1 MKYVLYHRLFYLKI
15 ENISTAKIESKNI
28 FRHWIGVATTSDATR
43 QKPKNASHPKN
54 TCITNHQN
62 IRLNIL
68 MNDDTM
74 DERSTTNQ
82 QIMKNDSVEDE
93 NDEDKKV
100 EEKEEDGTREELVTA
115 AADDDKDEDI
125 LIGDEGKEKGGI
137 RETIEQRDFIEE
149 EEEEEEEISEYE
161 KRRLEKIK
169 RNQAKLAALGLV
181 QKTKDGNTV
190 SVITHQH
197 QQKIQQQKAV
207 RKRNRRSFEPVPE
220 SERVTTRKK
229 EKVDYKDKS
238 LREMMKESIG
248 DDVIVVKP
256 GARRRTGDSHNRMQ
270 RAQLRPDMVVMNAYD
285 TEIPLNP
292 IVNAEYWRIHRERKQ
307 ARKVA
312 ERNLRAAVLEN
323 RVVESQNKKEERKER
338 LDGFKRILDVANQV
352 RNEALLIK
360 SREADAEKKLR
371 MEKKYALAD
380 LLLAKEKYRKCVRD
394 CEKKLHGSLIGNLP
408 NGKSIIRKTKE
419 EARAKKKATE
429 VSAETIGSSDKG
441 NNIEANGTSEFSK
454 AIVPKVRK
462 RFTTTKIIYLD
473 ENEVEDQAKEV
484 GGPISVELSKKLQR
498 SWLLEE
504 KCPPTLGDLR
514 AYVPQVGDTVL

>member
-1 MKYVLYHRLFYLKI
+1 
-15 ENISTAKIESKNI
+15 
-28 FRHWIGVATTSDATR
+28 
-43 QKPKNASHPKN
+43 
-54 TCITNHQN
+54 
-62 IRLNIL
+62 

-74 DERSTTNQ
+74 DERLTTNPQ
-82 QIMKNDSVEDE
+82 TMKHDSVEDKD
-93 NDEDKKV
+93 DEDKKV
-100 EEKEEDGTREELVTA
+100 EEKEEVGTREELVTA
-115 AADDDKDEDI
+115 AANDDKDEDI
-125 LIGDEGKEKGGI
+125 PLGDESKEKGGM
-137 RETIEQRDFIEE
+137 RETIEEQDLMVEQEE

-190 SVITHQH
+190 SVITSQH
-197 QQKIQQQKAV
+197 QQKIQQQKAA
-207 RKRNRRSFEPVPE
+207 RKKSRRSFEPVPE

-248 DDVIVVKP
+248 DDVIIVKP
-256 GARRRTGDSHNRMQ
+256 SARRRTGDSHNRMQ
-270 RAQLRPDMVVMNAYD
+270 RAQLRPDMVIMNAYD

-338 LDGFKRILDVANQV
+338 LDGFKRLLDVANQV
-352 RNEALLIK
+352 RNEALLVK

-408 NGKSIIRKTKE
+408 NARSIIRKTKE
-419 EARAKKKATE
+419 EARAKKKASELSTQ
-429 VSAETIGSSDKG
+429 TIGSSDKD
-441 NNIEANGTSEFSK
+441 NKIEANGTSELSK
-454 AIVPKVRK
+454 ADVPKVRK

-504 KCPPTLGDLR
+504 KTSPTLDDLR